1 MKFVVM
7 LAVLLFRRVPG
18 VRLIQYMDRRYTRML
33 VLIERITGYRAGR
46 LLPYLLGVLP
56 PVFLLW
62 GVLEV
67 MPKGPWN
74 MPVLVVHLLV
84 VFYVLGR
91 RDEMRWIER
100 YMIAWRQGD
109 YEAARHYALEL
120 LDDDETGLTPVNM
133 HCRLVARLLAHAF
146 DRLFLVLF
154 WYLLLGPVVALLARL
169 SVLAIEWAQAQG
181 QAVNP
186 WIMRFQRLL
195 EWPAARFLGLTL
207 AFVGRPILGLRQ
219 WLMDLLRWRLSTEVY
234 LNRQLITRFG
244 ALSGADTATDQMTVY
259 CQRPEHFSAEAD
271 HELGCVRE
279 MVWRALAVWVA
290 LSALSVIF
298 FPALN

>member
-18 VRLIQYMDRRYTRML
+18 IRLIQYLDRRYTRLL

-46 LLPYLLGVLP
+46 VLPYLLGVLP
-56 PVFLLW
+56 PVLLLW
-62 GVLEV
+62 ALLARV
-67 MPKGPWN
+67 PDTPWN
-74 MPVLVVHLLV
+74 LAALVVHLLV

-91 RDEMRWIER
+91 RDEMTWIER

-120 LDDDETGLTPVNM
+120 LDDDETGLTPVSM

-154 WYLLLGPVVALLARL
+154 WYLLLGPVAALLARL
-169 SVLAIEWAQAQG
+169 SALAIEWAQAQG
-181 QAVNP
+181 QTVNP
-186 WIMRFQRLL
+186 WIMRFQGLL
-195 EWPAARFLGLTL
+195 EWPAARLLGLTL
-207 AFVGRPILGLRQ
+207 ALVGRPVLGVRQ
-219 WLMDLLRWRLSTEVY
+219 WLMDLLRWRLPTEVY

-244 ALSGADTATDQMTVY
+244 AVSGGNASTDEATVY

-271 HELGCVRE
+271 YELGCVRE

>member
-7 LAVLLFRRVPG
+7 LAVLLFRQVPG
-18 VRLIQYMDRRYTRML
+18 VRLIQYLDRRYTRLL
-33 VLIERITGYRAGR
+33 VLIERITGHRAGR
-46 LLPYLLGVLP
+46 VLPYVLGVLP
-56 PVFLLW
+56 PVLLLW
-62 GVLEV
+62 EGLA
-67 MPKGPWN
+67 
-74 MPVLVVHLLV
+74 LVPETTWHLATLMIHLVV

-91 RDEMRWIER
+91 RDEMTWIAR

-133 HCRLVARLLAHAF
+133 HCRLVARLLVHAF

-169 SVLAIEWAQAQG
+169 SALAIEWAQTQG
-181 QAVNP
+181 QTVNP
-186 WIMRFQRLL
+186 WILRLQGLL
-195 EWPAARFLGLTL
+195 EWPAARVLGLTL
-207 AFVGRPILGLRQ
+207 ALVGRPVLGIRQ

-244 ALSGADTATDQMTVY
+244 AVSGTEDSTDKVTVY

-271 HELGCVRE
+271 HELSCVRE